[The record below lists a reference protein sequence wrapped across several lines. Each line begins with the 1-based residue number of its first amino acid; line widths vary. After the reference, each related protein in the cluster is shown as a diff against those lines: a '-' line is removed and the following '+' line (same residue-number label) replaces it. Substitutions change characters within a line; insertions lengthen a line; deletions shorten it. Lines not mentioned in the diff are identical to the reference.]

1 MKLFQSSIFR
11 EMCAIIVGVLL
22 IKFPKD
28 GVTWLTVAVGVLFL
42 ISGVIAVL
50 AYMHARKHAAEYTI
64 IDNQGR
70 VINGSQPTFPIV
82 GAGSI
87 IFGLTLAVTPGFFIN
102 GLMYVLGAI
111 MILGGLNLLISL
123 ISARRLGAIHWGF
136 WIAPSL
142 ILLTGLFVILKPME
156 SAEMPLLILGWCSL
170 LFGVTELVNALK
182 IHSIRKAANKQAEE
196 MERQRK
202 LEEESV
208 AEEISSEIDEAPAET
223 ENAPTETD
231 NVSAETDY
239 VPAEI
244 TSDNQETQQENAPA
258 ENHESEEDYPDFIG

>member
-1 MKLFQSSIFR
+1 MKIFQSSVFR
-11 EMCAIIVGVLL
+11 AMCAIIVGVLL

-28 GVTWLTVAVGVLFL
+28 GVTWLTVAIGVLFL
-42 ISGVIAVL
+42 ISGIIAMI
-50 AYMHARKHAAEYTI
+50 AYMNARKHASEYTI

-70 VINGSQPTFPIV
+70 VISGSQPTFPIV

-87 IFGLTLAVTPGFFIN
+87 ILGLTLALTPGIFIN
-102 GLMYVLGAI
+102 GLMYILGII

-123 ISARRLGAIHWGF
+123 ISARRFGTIHWGF

-170 LFGVTELVNALK
+170 LYGMTELVNALK

-202 LEEESV
+202 LDEGTV
-208 AEEISSEIDEAPAET
+208 AEEIESKIE
-223 ENAPTETD
+223 ENAPTE
-231 NVSAETDY
+231 NR
-239 VPAEI
+239 
-244 TSDNQETQQENAPA
+244 
-258 ENHESEEDYPDFIG
+258 ESEEDYPDFIG

>member
-11 EMCAIIVGVLL
+11 AMCAIIVGVLL

-42 ISGVIAVL
+42 ISGIIAVI
-50 AYMHARKHAAEYTI
+50 AYMHARKHASEYTI

-70 VINGSQPTFPIV
+70 TIRGGQPTFPIV

-87 IFGLTLAVTPGFFIN
+87 ILGLTLALTPGVFIN
-102 GLMYVLGAI
+102 GLMYILGAI

-142 ILLTGLFVILKPME
+142 VLLTGLFVILKPME

-170 LFGVTELVNALK
+170 LYGVTELVNALK

-196 MERQRK
+196 LARQK
-202 LEEESV
+202 QLNEETV
-208 AEEISSEIDEAPAET
+208 AEEISSEIDNTPAE
-223 ENAPTETD
+223 
-231 NVSAETDY
+231 V
-239 VPAEI
+239 
-244 TSDNQETQQENAPA
+244 DNQKKEEQTNAPA
-258 ENHESEEDYPDFIG
+258 ENRESEEDYPDFIG